1 MAIGKNSPMQFAC
14 MRAGIVLTVLA
25 GAILAAGC
33 AGNRPTGAERQ
44 YLDTASGIT
53 VTGLEEPA
61 IFHHA
66 DPRLAANVRDYLY
79 VGPVVMNRVG
89 KYSFYLWLG
98 EWSTIDRLPGRK
110 SSAGMG
116 SAGAAIGDVVLLL
129 DGVPMELHDS
139 LDRAEES
146 RIIQP
151 PYTSSVDSMRAVY
164 MRVSR
169 DQLGRIA
176 AANNVVIR
184 VSDAGQMRTYKL
196 WSGNTRSF
204 GLITKEPA
212 ATNSEQLA
220 QSK

>member
-1 MAIGKNSPMQFAC
+1 MAIGKNLPMQFAY
-14 MRAGIVLTVLA
+14 MRAGIVPTVLA
-25 GAILAAGC
+25 CSILAAGC
-33 AGNRPTGAERQ
+33 AGSHQTGTERQ
-44 YLDTASGIT
+44 YLDMASGIT

-61 IFHHA
+61 IFHHD

-116 SAGAAIGDVVLLL
+116 YAGAAIGDVVLLL

-139 LDRAEES
+139 LDQIEKS

-151 PYTSSVDSMRAVY
+151 PYTSSVDSMRAAY

-196 WSGNTRSF
+196 WSGNTQSF
-204 GLITKEPA
+204 GLIANDPA
-212 ATNSEQLA
+212 TVNSEQLA
-220 QSK
+220 KSK

>member
-1 MAIGKNSPMQFAC
+1 MQFAR
-14 MRAGIVLTVLA
+14 MRIDIIA
-25 GAILAAGC
+25 AILLVSLLTAGC
-33 AGNRPTGAERQ
+33 AGSRPASAERQ

-53 VTGLEEPA
+53 VTGLDEPA
-61 IFHHA
+61 IFHHD

-98 EWSTIDRLPGRK
+98 EWSTIDRLSGRK
-110 SSAGMG
+110 PTAGMG
-116 SAGAAIGDVVLLL
+116 YAGAAIGDVVLLL

-139 LDRAEES
+139 LDQIEKS

-151 PYTSSVDSMRAVY
+151 PYTSSVDSMRAAY

-196 WSGNTRSF
+196 WSGNTQSF
-204 GLITKEPA
+204 GLISREPA
-212 ATNSEQLA
+212 AVNSEQLA
-220 QSK
+220 KSK

>member
-1 MAIGKNSPMQFAC
+1 MQFAR
-14 MRAGIVLTVLA
+14 MRIDIIA
-25 GAILAAGC
+25 AILLVSLLTAGC
-33 AGNRPTGAERQ
+33 AGSRPASAERQ

-53 VTGLEEPA
+53 VTGLDEPA
-61 IFHHA
+61 IFHHD

-79 VGPVVMNRVG
+79 MGPVVMNRMG

-98 EWSTIDRLPGRK
+98 EWSTIDRLSERESP
-110 SSAGMG
+110 AGLRTT
-116 SAGAAIGDVVLLL
+116 GATIGQVVLLL

-139 LDRAEES
+139 LDQIEKS

-151 PYTSSVDSMRAVY
+151 PYTSSVDSMRAAY

-196 WSGNTRSF
+196 WSGNTQSF
-204 GLITKEPA
+204 GLISREPA
-212 ATNSEQLA
+212 AVNSEQLA
-220 QSK
+220 KSK